1 MSNLSNGDVLN
12 DPIKRCP
19 IKESTVNN
27 ASANLMETK
36 LGKHIFDK
44 WQQTRLTNCYPP
56 YVSIL
61 ARRNSSN
68 NFDFD
73 ISLAVSMV
81 SISRNFKWTHC
92 FSLKVQKRRITI
104 SNRVFYPTIT
114 IFQFCIDLWQF
125 ETSEQMEPKKQEPN
139 EDKNI
144 LYNLPLIIPRVSTR
158 CRMKVTDEN
167 EILFES
173 TVVKF
178 HSQNPG
184 QYT

>member
-44 WQQTRLTNCYPP
+44 WQQTHLTNCYPP

-73 ISLAVSMV
+73 ISLTVSMV
-81 SISRNFKWTHC
+81 LISGNFKWTRC
-92 FSLKVQKRRITI
+92 FSLKVQKRHFTI
-104 SNRVFYPTIT
+104 SNRVLYPIIT
-114 IFQFCIDLWQF
+114 IFLFRIDLWQF

-158 CRMKVTDEN
+158 CRTKVTDEN

>member
-1 MSNLSNGDVLN
+1 MSNLSNGDALN

-27 ASANLMETK
+27 APANLMETK

-44 WQQTRLTNCYPP
+44 WQQTHMTNCYPP

-73 ISLAVSMV
+73 ISVAVSMV
-81 SISRNFKWTHC
+81 LISGNFKWTHC
-92 FSLKVQKRRITI
+92 FSLKVEKLLLHFTF
-104 SNRVFYPTIT
+104 SNKVLYPIIT
-114 IFQFCIDLWQF
+114 IFQFRIDLWQF
-125 ETSEQMEPKKQEPN
+125 ETSEQMEPN